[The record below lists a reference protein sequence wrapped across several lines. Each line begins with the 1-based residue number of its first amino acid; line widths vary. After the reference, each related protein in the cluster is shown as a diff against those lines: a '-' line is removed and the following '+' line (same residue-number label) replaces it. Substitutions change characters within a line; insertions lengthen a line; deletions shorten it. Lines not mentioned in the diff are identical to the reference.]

1 MSEPEPRLAGVL
13 VAAGR
18 GRRMGTDVDKLW
30 HEAFGR
36 AVWRWSLDALLAV
49 PGMGIVAVVVPPDA
63 MDRFAAAIPAGAS

>member
-36 AVWRWSLDALLAV
+36 AIWRWSLDALLAV
-49 PGMGIVAVVVPPDA
+49 PGMGIVA
-63 MDRFAAAIPAGAS
+63 RGRASGCDGPIRRGYPRGGI